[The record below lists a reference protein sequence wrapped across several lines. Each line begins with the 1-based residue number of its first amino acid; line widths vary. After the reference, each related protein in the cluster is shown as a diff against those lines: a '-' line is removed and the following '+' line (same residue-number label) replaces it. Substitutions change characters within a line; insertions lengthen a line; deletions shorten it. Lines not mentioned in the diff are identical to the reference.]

1 MNDYPPSG
9 VLFTNTRKKPDT
21 KQPDYTGNLELSVDV
36 VKDLQRQI
44 SDGST
49 KPKLALAGWKKVS
62 QKGQTFISMNG
73 SVFEEKE
80 KAPF

>member
-9 VLFTNTRKKPDT
+9 VLFTNNRKAPES

-36 VKDLQRQI
+36 VEDLRKQI

-49 KPKLALAGWKKVS
+49 KPKLALSGWKKVS
-62 QKGQTFISMNG
+62 KKGATFISMNG
-73 SVFEEKE
+73 KIFEERE